1 MSLFLEGINQINE
14 NHYFGPTEFLQYCK
28 DINFKPKGTTAQYIS
43 LDFYEK
49 LPKELKENEAM
60 VLRMGGGQKTNF
72 VLFKTDN
79 SLKNFFLDDESIF
92 SNLEPRTFMPKVEM
106 RELIPYYLMP
116 TRSETTFVNF
126 ALSTG
131 VFHKALGL
139 DGNTKITMPATGKS
153 TFTFDVKVH
162 SSIDHVFQHNSGQVE
177 IDGIFLGQKNGED
190 CLFVLEAKN
199 KDSNTTLS
207 KHKLVYPILSI
218 GNSVP
223 LDIKIVPVYMKS
235 IEHKEFFEFK
245 IAECFYEDPR
255 TELKGIDELK
265 VVEKNIFRVPKIN
278 L

>member
-1 MSLFLEGINQINE
+1 MSLFQEGINQINE
-14 NHYFGPTEFLQYCK
+14 NNYFGPTEFQQYCK

-79 SLKNFFLDDESIF
+79 SLKNFFLDDGSIF

-162 SSIDHVFQHNSGQVE
+162 SSINHVFRHNSGQVE

-199 KDSNTTLS
+199 SDSNTTLS

-235 IEHKEFFEFK
+235 IEQREYFEFK

-265 VVEKNIFRVPKIN
+265 VIGKNIFRVPKIN

>member
-1 MSLFLEGINQINE
+1 MSLFQEGINQINE
-14 NHYFGPTEFLQYCK
+14 HHYFGPTEFLQYCK

-49 LPKELKENEAM
+49 LPEELKENEAM

-79 SLKNFFLDDESIF
+79 SLKNFFLDDGSIF

-153 TFTFDVKVH
+153 TFSFDVKIH
-162 SSIDHVFQHNSGQVE
+162 SSIDHVFHHKSGQVE
-177 IDGIFLGQKNGED
+177 IDGIFLGQKKGED
-190 CLFVLEAKN
+190 CLFILEAKN

-245 IAECFYEDPR
+245 KQ
-255 TELKGIDELK
+255 KGA
-265 VVEKNIFRVPKIN
+265 N
-278 L
+278 

>member
-1 MSLFLEGINQINE
+1 MSLFQEGINQINE
-14 NHYFGPTEFLQYCK
+14 HHYFGPTEFLQYCK

-72 VLFKTDN
+72 VIFKTDN
-79 SLKNFFLDDESIF
+79 SLKNFFLDDGSIF

-199 KDSNTTLS
+199 TDSNTTLS

-245 IAECFYEDPR
+245 IAECFYENPR
-255 TELKGIDELK
+255 KGLKGIDELK
-265 VVEKNIFRVPKIN
+265 VVERNIFRVPKIN